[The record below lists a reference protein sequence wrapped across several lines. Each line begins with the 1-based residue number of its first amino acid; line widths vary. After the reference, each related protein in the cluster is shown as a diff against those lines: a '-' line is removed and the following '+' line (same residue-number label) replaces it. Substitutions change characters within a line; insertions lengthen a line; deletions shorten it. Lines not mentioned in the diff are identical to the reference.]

1 MNRQLAGIAS
11 LLALTVLS
19 GCASMSGDE
28 CVTSD
33 WHAIGFEDGSR
44 GYTAEQLGN
53 RRKACA
59 KHGVTPDFEAYQAGR
74 SEGLVEFCKP
84 SRGFNLGS
92 NGGQYHGVCSAH
104 NEGQF
109 LDAYN
114 TGYHLY
120 NLRSKVNSANY
131 RINANEQELERTLA
145 LIREKE
151 AALIARDTLTE
162 ERVILIADLKDLA
175 ERTGQLETEM
185 HMLIEER
192 AMYEQ
197 QLQSYEAVLADSGY

>member
-1 MNRQLAGIAS
+1 MNRQLAGAAS
-11 LLALTVLS
+11 LLTMTILS
-19 GCASMSGDE
+19 GCATMSGDE

-33 WHAIGFEDGSR
+33 WHAIGYEDGSR
-44 GYTAEQLGN
+44 GYTAEQLSN
-53 RRKACA
+53 HRKACA

-92 NGGQYHGVCSAH
+92 NGGQYYGVCSAH
-104 NEGQF
+104 NEGRF

-114 TGYHLY
+114 SGYHLY
-120 NLRSKVNSANY
+120 NLRSKVNSATY
-131 RINANEQELERTLA
+131 RINANQQELEQTQA

-162 ERVILIADLKDLA
+162 ERIILIADLKDLS
-175 ERTGQLETEM
+175 ERVGQLEAEM
-185 HMLIEER
+185 YVLIEDR
-192 AMYEQ
+192 GMYEQ

>member
-1 MNRQLAGIAS
+1 MNRRLTAMAS
-11 LLALTVLS
+11 ILALATLG

-28 CVTSD
+28 CLTSD

-53 RRKACA
+53 HRKACA
-59 KHGVTPDFEAYQAGR
+59 KHGVTPDFQAYQAGR
-74 SEGLVEFCKP
+74 LEGLVEFCKP
-84 SRGFNLGS
+84 TRAFNLGS

-114 TGYHLY
+114 SGYHLY
-120 NLRSKVNSANY
+120 SLRSKVNSANY
-131 RINANEQELERTLA
+131 RINANEEEVERTLA

-162 ERVILIADLKDLA
+162 ERIILIADLKDLSA
-175 ERTGQLETEM
+175 KVGQLESEM
-185 HMLIEER
+185 HALIEER

-197 QLQSYEAVLADSGY
+197 QLQTYEAVLADSGY